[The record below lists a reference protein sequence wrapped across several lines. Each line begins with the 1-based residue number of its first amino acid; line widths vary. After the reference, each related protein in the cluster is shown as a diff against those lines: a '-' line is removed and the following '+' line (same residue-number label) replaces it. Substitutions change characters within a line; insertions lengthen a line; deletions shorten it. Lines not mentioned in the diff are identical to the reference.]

1 MIHDRSRGH
10 IRTSGLTATRRAEA
24 WLDCDSSEIME
35 AIMRIYTCQIAGR
48 QKAVGLVL
56 DTTVK
61 SGAGLGKI
69 LAPTWDIV
77 MGVKDGHITPEQY
90 TGRYLELL
98 RQRFR
103 RNKQE
108 FLEILQHDQVT
119 LLCYCRPGDFC
130 HRHLAVD
137 VLEKI
142 SARHGITCECGGE
155 CR

>member
-1 MIHDRSRGH
+1 
-10 IRTSGLTATRRAEA
+10 
-24 WLDCDSSEIME
+24 ME
-35 AIMRIYTCQIAGR
+35 AIVRIYTCQIAVR

-61 SGAGLGKI
+61 SGTGLGKI
-69 LAPTWDIV
+69 LAPTWHIV
-77 MGVKDGHITPEQY
+77 MGVKQGHITPEEY
-90 TGRYLELL
+90 TERYLELL

-108 FLEILQHDQVT
+108 FLEILEYDQVT

-137 VLEKI
+137 VLVKI
-142 SARHGITCECGGE
+142 AKHLGIECDMGGE
-155 CR
+155 CD